1 MLTDKIRLS
10 GPETTDPEDYL
21 GQSLGVIFPDDIT
34 NQHGDLDHAV
44 IYQSPRFGDI
54 KLELADPQGADN
66 RKLFSHFLWNAGIQL
81 AEFIEEEGDWDVRGK
96 KVLELGAGTG
106 LSGIV
111 AARAGAESVVITDYP
126 APEVVANVRKN
137 VEVNLP
143 KEMRIGRE
151 GKPATCLVEGHE
163 WGNLSGDDSFV
174 QGHKGSFDVI
184 LVADCLWMPSQHKEL
199 MKSIAWFLNPG
210 GKAWVVS
217 GFHSGREKMA
227 GFYNAALL
235 TEHGMEVESIVER
248 DPEGR
253 EREWVTERKFEGVTD
268 TERKRWLVISVLRK
282 RG

>member
-1 MLTDKIRLS
+1 MEQMTINAKLLPGGNTQK
-10 GPETTDPEDYL
+10 TTWGNLWAY
-21 GQSLGVIFPDDIT
+21 VIPDDIT

-66 RKLFSHFLWNAGIQL
+66 RKLFSHFLWNAALQQ
-81 AEFIEEEGDWDVRGK
+81 AEIIEQEGDWDVRGK

-126 APEVVANVRKN
+126 APEDA
-137 VEVNLP
+137 
-143 KEMRIGRE
+143 RE
-151 GKPATCLVEGHE
+151 CQEECGEGHE
-163 WGNLSGDDSFV
+163 WGKLSEDDSFV
-174 QGHKGSFDVI
+174 HGHKGSFDVI

>member
-10 GPETTDPEDYL
+10 GPETTDPEDYF

-44 IYQSPRFGDI
+44 IYLSPRFGEI
-54 KLELADPQGADN
+54 KLELADPQGDDN
-66 RKLFSHFLWNAGIQL
+66 RKLFSHFLWNSGLQL
-81 AEFIEEEGDWDVRGK
+81 AEFIEEEGAWDVRGK

-106 LSGIV
+106 LSGLV

-143 KEMRIGRE
+143 EEMRIGR
-151 GKPATCLVEGHE
+151 GGNPATCLVEGHE
-163 WGNLSGDDSFV
+163 WGKLSGDDSFV

-184 LVADCLWMPSQHKEL
+184 LVADCLWMPDQHAAL
-199 MKSIAWFLNPG
+199 MESIAWFLSPG
-210 GKAWVVS
+210 GKAWVVA
-217 GFHSGREKMA
+217 GFHTGRVKMRD
-227 GFYNAALL
+227 FYDAELL
-235 TEHGMEVESIVER
+235 TKHGMEVESIVER

-253 EREWVTERKFEGVTD
+253 EREWVTDRGFEDV